1 MTPRTRW
8 ISAAVAAAAVAL
20 LAWAFSPR
28 LLAVETA
35 PVALAAFERVVQED
49 GRTRLLERY
58 VVSAPLA
65 GRLERITLQP
75 GDAVAAGAPVARL
88 APGLAPMLDARSSAQ
103 LRERVAAAQGGVA
116 QAATRTAAARIA
128 LEQAEAARRRSESL
142 AQQGFVSPTQAENDR
157 LATRAAEQALATAR
171 AGEDVAAHDLAQA
184 RAALATA
191 QSGPSGAGFV
201 VSAPVAGQVLRVLQ
215 ESEGMV
221 ALGTPLLEL
230 GDLSRLEIV
239 AELLSTDALQ
249 ARPGTP
255 VRIERWGG
263 PDVLDG
269 RVERVEPAAFTKVSA
284 LGVEEQ
290 RVRVRVAIASPR
302 ERWQAL
308 GDGFRV
314 GLAFVVERQSRVPTV
329 PLAALFPRPVAEGGG
344 PAVFVVK
351 DGRAVLTPVTVRAR
365 GASSAWVGPELPE
378 GATVIVYPPA
388 ALRDGARVTVRQV

>member
-8 ISAAVAAAAVAL
+8 ISAATAAAAVAL
-20 LAWAFSPR
+20 LAWAFAPR
-28 LLAVETA
+28 PMAVETA

-49 GRTRLLERY
+49 GRTRLRERY

-65 GRLERITLQP
+65 GRLERIALQP
-75 GDAVAAGAPVARL
+75 GDSVAAGAPVARL
-88 APGLAPMLDARSSAQ
+88 APGLAPMLDARSAAQ
-103 LRERVAAAQGGVA
+103 LREQVAAAQAGVA
-116 QAATRTAAARIA
+116 QAGTRTAAARIA

-142 AQQGFVSPTQAENDR
+142 AQQGFVSPTQAETDR
-157 LATRAAEQALATAR
+157 LAVRAAEQALATAR
-171 AGEDVAAHDLAQA
+171 AGEDVAAHALAQA
-184 RAALATA
+184 RAALASA
-191 QSGPSGAGFV
+191 QSGTAGAGFV

-221 ALGTPLLEL
+221 ALGTPLVEL

-263 PDVLDG
+263 PEVLDG
-269 RVERVEPAAFTKVSA
+269 VVERVEPAAFTKVSA

-290 RVRVRVAIASPR
+290 RVRVRVALTSPR

-314 GLAFVVERQSRVPTV
+314 GLAFVVERQARVPTV

-344 PAVFVVK
+344 PAVFVLR

-365 GASSAWVGPELPE
+365 GAASAWVGPELPE

-388 ALRDGARVTVRQV
+388 ALRDGARVSVRQV